1 MVSSIDANEAAQK
14 HLLRGLQFEPGKYH
28 LQVVLSEGNGIELGT
43 NRFSF
48 ELEQPLAP

>member
-1 MVSSIDANEAAQK
+1 VVSSIDANKAAQK

-28 LQVVLSEGNGIELGT
+28 LQVVLSDGNGNELGT